1 MWAHVSSWSRASRT
15 AGGRSCRAWVIRL
28 AGRGVQPDGGVAGPV
43 GGAQPGELVDRLV
56 EDVEAVG
63 AGGGGGQLAG
73 AGEPQ
78 VRGGHEASWSRR
90 ASSEVRTKLFI
101 GGGWVDGL
109 DGANI
114 EVRDPHDGSLFA
126 GMAEAR
132 APDVDRAVQA
142 ARSVREIIPD
152 RMRQG
157 RA

>member
-1 MWAHVSSWSRASRT
+1 M
-15 AGGRSCRAWVIRL
+15 IRL
-28 AGRGVQPDGGVAGPV
+28 AGQGVQPVGGVAGPV

-63 AGGGGGQLAG
+63 AGGGGGYLAG

-78 VRGGHEASWSRR
+78 VRAGHEASWSRR

-109 DGANI
+109 DGADI
-114 EVRDPHDGSLFA
+114 EVRDLHDGSPLA
-126 GMAEAR
+126 EMAEAR

-142 ARSVREIIPD
+142 ARAAFERSSRTACGKAALGPVRPGQPGSPAVPEWSRSLP
-152 RMRQG
+152 
-157 RA
+157 A